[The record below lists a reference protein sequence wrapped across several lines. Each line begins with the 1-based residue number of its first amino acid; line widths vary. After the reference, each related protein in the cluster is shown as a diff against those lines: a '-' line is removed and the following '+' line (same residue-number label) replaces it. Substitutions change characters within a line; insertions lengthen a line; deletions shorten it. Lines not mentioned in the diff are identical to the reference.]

1 MINVVILVGRLT
13 RDPEFQK
20 AVSTGTSIAKFSL
33 ANSQWTKDGDKVSY
47 INCVSFN
54 RTAENVYNHVHKGD
68 MVGVVGRLSTSQY
81 TAKDGTKRTSTD
93 VLVNEVQFIE
103 TRKQEVAPKTVEFA
117 PKPEEKVDDFGM
129 AGLGID
135 PEDLPF

>member
-33 ANSQWTKDGDKVSY
+33 ANSQWTRDGDKVSY

-81 TAKDGTKRTSTD
+81 TAKDGTKRVSTD
-93 VLVNEVQFIE
+93 VLVNEVQFLE
-103 TRKQEVAPKTVEFA
+103 TRKQETSAPKTEYA
-117 PKPEEKVDDFGM
+117 PKEDDFGM
-129 AGLGID
+129 TDLGIN